1 MLQLAFAQVRV
12 HARRFVAVGLAVM
25 LGVAFLSATLM
36 VGATTNASIGRSIG
50 AAYAKA
56 DLVVTGRDGVDIPA
70 DVVDRLAAVPG
81 VDTAHGLERAY
92 SPLATGSGTSLAA
105 FTATAPADLETAEVT
120 RGSYPG
126 TPGEVALDEESAA
139 RLGVT
144 PGDTVAVGDGTGT
157 GTAALGG
164 ALTVTGLTRPSAD
177 PTLSGSVQVLASA
190 SVVRELTGGEP
201 AVRNVQLALAP
212 DADTGAVASA
222 VAAALASG
230 LPDSLDPPDLTVR
243 TATEQTLA
251 DVAQLSNGD
260 DALTGI
266 LLAFAAVAVLVAG
279 LVISNTFSVLVA
291 QRTRELA
298 LLRCIGAERRQI
310 RAAVLVEA
318 VVVGLTGALLGVLLA
333 VGVMAALVG
342 LARGTDLGSFAVLA
356 VPPSAVLTG
365 VAVGVL
371 MTLLAALVP
380 ARAATRVAPL
390 AALRPADPVRA
401 TGRSGRIRLGLGLA
415 ALLLGA
421 ALLVMGAAGAA
432 IGPAVLGG
440 AASFLGIVLLAP
452 FFIPASVAAVGR
464 LARPLG
470 VPGTLA
476 SVNAVRN
483 PARTTAS
490 SAALLV
496 GVTLVTMMMVGA
508 QTARTSF
515 DRELDGNYAVDLEV
529 RVPGSL
535 PAATGDA
542 TGTTPG
548 AAPDA
553 ATGVP
558 APSGVDAALLLQ
570 VDGVETAV
578 ELTPV
583 LLTSVEDGSRLVY
596 AAEADEIAGVLRA
609 EGVTLEDGMVLA
621 PQTWEQADVTLDGGN
636 GPATLPVTATDAAF
650 FQPLITRVTADRL
663 GGTPPEAL
671 GTYLGEPAGVRAA
684 GPADADAFAA
694 SVGSTFWLRLADGLD
709 AEGITEVQSRIVAAT
724 GVPEY
729 SVTGP
734 AIERVA
740 YHEIIDV
747 MLLIVTALLAVAVL
761 IALIGVAN
769 TLSLSVLERRRE
781 NSLLRALGL
790 TRGQLRGMLA
800 VEAVL
805 LAGVAALLGSGLGI
819 LYGWLGAQ
827 SALGGI
833 TPVSP
838 AVPVGQIGAVLLV
851 ALAAGLMASVLP
863 ARRAARLS
871 PVAGLAAD

>member
-1 MLQLAFAQVRV
+1 VLQIALAQVRV
-12 HARRFVAVGLAVM
+12 HARRFLAVGLAVM

-36 VGATTNASIGRSIG
+36 VGATTTASLGRSIG
-50 AAYAKA
+50 AAYATA
-56 DLVVTGRDGVDIPA
+56 DLVVTGQDGADVPA
-70 DVVDRLAAVPG
+70 DVVDRLAALPG
-81 VDTAHGLERAY
+81 VATAYGLERAY
-92 SPLATGSGTSLAA
+92 GQLASGSQTSLAA
-105 FTATAPADLETAEVT
+105 FTTSAPADLRNAEVT
-120 RGSYPG
+120 SGSYPG
-126 TPGEVALDEESAA
+126 APSEVALDETSAG
-139 RLGVT
+139 RLGVS
-144 PGDTVAVGDGTGT
+144 PGDTVALGDGADAAP
-157 GTAALGG
+157 AALGG
-164 ALTVTGLTRPSAD
+164 ALTVTGLTAPSTD
-177 PTLSGSVQVLASA
+177 PALSGAVQVIA
-190 SVVRELTGGEP
+190 SVPVIRELTGGEP
-201 AVRNVQLALAP
+201 AVRNVQLALTP
-212 DADTGAVASA
+212 EADTAAVQGAVT
-222 VAAALASG
+222 AALEEPG
-230 LPDSLDPPDLTVR
+230 LTVR
-243 TATEQTLA
+243 TASEQTLA
-251 DVAQLSNGD
+251 DVAQLSNGN

-279 LVISNTFSVLVA
+279 LVIANTFSVLVA

-310 RAAVLVEA
+310 RTSVLVEA
-318 VVVGLTGALLGVLLA
+318 AIVGLTGAVLGVLLA

-342 LARGTDLGSFAVLA
+342 LARGTDFGSFAVLA
-356 VPPSAVLTG
+356 VPPSSILIG

-390 AALRPADPVRA
+390 AALRPAEPVH
-401 TGRSGRIRLGLGLA
+401 TGGRGGRIRLMAGLA
-415 ALLLGA
+415 ALVLGA
-421 ALLVMGAAGAA
+421 ALLVLGAVTAA

-440 AASFLGIVLLAP
+440 AVSFLGVVLLAP
-452 FFIPASVAAVGR
+452 LFIPASVAAVGR

-470 VPGTLA
+470 VPGRLA
-476 SVNAVRN
+476 AANAVRN

-515 DRELDGNYAVDLEV
+515 DRELDENYAVDLEV
-529 RVPGSL
+529 RV
-535 PAATGDA
+535 A
-542 TGTTPG
+542 GTAG
-548 AAPDA
+548 AADGPASSRVD
-553 ATGVP
+553 VP
-558 APSGVDAALLLQ
+558 TLLE
-570 VDGVETAV
+570 VDGVRTAV

-583 LLTSVEDGSRLVY
+583 LLTGADDGAQLVY
-596 AAEADEIAGVLRA
+596 TADAAEIAGVLRSEGA
-609 EGVTLEDGMVLA
+609 ELRDGMVLA
-621 PQTWEQADVTLDGGN
+621 PQTWEQAEVTLDGGN
-636 GPATLPVTATDAAF
+636 GPATLPVTATDSVF
-650 FQPLITRVTADRL
+650 FQPLITRATAERL
-663 GGTPPEAL
+663 GGSPPEAL
-671 GTYLGEPAGVRAA
+671 QRYLGGPTGADPAAPV
-684 GPADADAFAA
+684 ADADSFAA
-694 SVGSTFWLRLADGLD
+694 AVGSTFWLKLADGLD
-709 AEGITEVQSRIVAAT
+709 AEGVAEVQSRIVAAT
-724 GVPEY
+724 GISEY

-734 AIERVA
+734 ALERAA
-740 YHEIIDV
+740 YNEIIDV

-790 TRGQLRGMLA
+790 TRAQLRGMLA

-805 LAGVAALLGSGLGI
+805 VAGVAALLGSALGI

-833 TPVSP
+833 TPVIP

-851 ALAAGLMASVLP
+851 AVAAGLLASVLP

>member
-1 MLQLAFAQVRV
+1 MLQIALAQVRV
-12 HARRFVAVGLAVM
+12 HARRFLAVGLAVM

-36 VGATTNASIGRSIG
+36 VGATTTASLGRSIG
-50 AAYAKA
+50 AAYATA
-56 DLVVTGRDGVDIPA
+56 DLVITGQDGSDVPA

-92 SPLATGSGTSLAA
+92 GRLASGSQTSLAA
-105 FTATAPADLETAEVT
+105 FTTTAPADLRNAEVT
-120 RGSYPG
+120 SGSYPG
-126 TPGEVALDEESAA
+126 SPGEVALDEDSAE
-139 RLGVT
+139 RLGIS
-144 PGDTVAVGDGTGT
+144 PGDTVALGGGAD
-157 GTAALGG
+157 AAPTDLGG
-164 ALTVTGLTRPSAD
+164 ALTVTGLTTPATDPS
-177 PTLSGSVQVLASA
+177 LSGVVQVLASVP
-190 SVVRELTGGEP
+190 VVRELTGGEP
-201 AVRNVQLALAP
+201 AIRNVQLALSPGA
-212 DADTGAVASA
+212 DAAVVQEA
-222 VAAALASG
+222 VAAALEESVPGASDAPG
-230 LPDSLDPPDLTVR
+230 LTVR
-243 TATEQTLA
+243 TAPEQTLA
-251 DVAQLSNGD
+251 DVAQLSNGND
-260 DALTGI
+260 TLTGI

-298 LLRCIGAERRQI
+298 LLRCVGAERRQI
-310 RAAVLVEA
+310 RTSVLVEA
-318 VVVGLTGALLGVLLA
+318 TIVGLAGAVLGVLLA

-342 LARGTDLGSFAVLA
+342 LARGTDFGSFAVLA
-356 VPPSAVLTG
+356 VPPSSVLIG
-365 VAVGVL
+365 IAVGVL

-390 AALRPADPVRA
+390 AALRPTEPVGTA
-401 TGRSGRIRLGLGLA
+401 GRRGRIRLATGLG

-421 ALLVMGAAGAA
+421 ALLLLGAVTAA

-440 AASFLGIVLLAP
+440 AVSFLGVVLLAP

-476 SVNAVRN
+476 AVNAVRN

-515 DRELDGNYAVDLEV
+515 DRELDENYAVDLEV
-529 RVPGSL
+529 RVAGTSG
-535 PAATGDA
+535 TSDA
-542 TGTTPG
+542 
-548 AAPDA
+548 
-553 ATGVP
+553 P
-558 APSGVDAALLLQ
+558 APARVDVPTLLE
-570 VDGVETAV
+570 VDGVTTAV
-578 ELTPV
+578 QLTPV
-583 LLTSVEDGSRLVY
+583 LLTSAGDGAQLVY
-596 AAEADEIAGVLRA
+596 TADPDEIAGVLRSEGA
-609 EGVTLEDGMVLA
+609 ELRDGMVLA
-621 PQTWEQADVTLDGGN
+621 PQTWEQAEVTLDGGN
-636 GPATLPVTATDAAF
+636 GPATLPVTATDAVF
-650 FQPLITRVTADRL
+650 FQPLITRATAERL
-663 GGTPPEAL
+663 GGTPPAAL
-671 GTYLGEPAGVRAA
+671 QAYLGEPTGTDPAA
-684 GPADADAFAA
+684 GTDTDGFAA
-694 SVGSTFWLRLADGLD
+694 AVGSTFWLRLADGLD
-709 AEGITEVQSRIVAAT
+709 AEGVAEVQSGIVAAT
-724 GVPEY
+724 GVSEY
-729 SVTGP
+729 NVVGP

-740 YHEIIDV
+740 YNEIIDL

-790 TRGQLRGMLA
+790 TRAQLRGMLA

-805 LAGVAALLGSGLGI
+805 VAGVAALLGSGLGI
-819 LYGWLGAQ
+819 VYGWLGAQ
-827 SALGGI
+827 AALGGI

-851 ALAAGLMASVLP
+851 AVAAGLLASVLP

>member
-1 MLQLAFAQVRV
+1 MLQIALAQVRV
-12 HARRFVAVGLAVM
+12 HARRFLAVGLAVM

-36 VGATTNASIGRSIG
+36 VGATTTASLGRSIG
-50 AAYAKA
+50 AGYATA
-56 DLVVTGRDGVDIPA
+56 DLVVTGQDGSDVPA
-70 DVVDRLAAVPG
+70 DVVERLTAVPG
-81 VDTAHGLERAY
+81 VDTAYGLERAY
-92 SPLATGSGTSLAA
+92 GQLATGAQSSLAV
-105 FTATAPADLETAEVT
+105 FTTTAPTDLENAEVI

-126 TPGEVALDEESAA
+126 APDEVALDEKSAE
-139 RLGVT
+139 RLGVV
-144 PGDTVAVGDGTGT
+144 PGDTVALGDGGAATPG
-157 GTAALGG
+157 ALGG
-164 ALTVTGLTRPSAD
+164 ALTVTGLVTPSAD
-177 PTLSGSVQVLASA
+177 PSLSGAVQVLASA
-190 SVVRELTGGEP
+190 SVVRELTGGDP
-201 AVRNVQLALAP
+201 AIRNIQLALAP
-212 DADTGAVASA
+212 GADAAAVLGAVTAVLEAPSTGAADTGEAT
-222 VAAALASG
+222 
-230 LPDSLDPPDLTVR
+230 DLSVR
-243 TATEQTLA
+243 TASEQTLA
-251 DVAQLSNGD
+251 DVAQLSNGN

-279 LVISNTFSVLVA
+279 LVIANTFSVLVA

-310 RAAVLVEA
+310 RASVLVEA
-318 VVVGLTGALLGVLLA
+318 TIVGFTGSVVGVLLA
-333 VGVMAALVG
+333 VGVMAGLVG
-342 LARGTDLGSFAVLA
+342 LARGTDFGSFAVLA

-365 VAVGVL
+365 VAVGLL

-390 AALRPADPVRA
+390 AALRPTDPVLA
-401 TGRSGRIRLGLGLA
+401 ASRSGRVRLAVGLA
-415 ALLLGA
+415 ALLLGV
-421 ALLVMGAAGAA
+421 ALLVLGAFSVA

-440 AASFLGIVLLAP
+440 AVSFLGVVLLAP
-452 FFIPASVAAVGR
+452 FFIPASVAAAGR

-515 DRELDGNYAVDLEV
+515 DRELDQNYAVDLEV
-529 RVPGSL
+529 RVPGSSSG
-535 PAATGDA
+535 TGGQASRVD
-542 TGTTPG
+542 
-548 AAPDA
+548 
-553 ATGVP
+553 VP
-558 APSGVDAALLLQ
+558 ALQ
-570 VDGVETAV
+570 QIDGVQTAV
-578 ELTPV
+578 KLTPV
-583 LLTSVEDGSRLVY
+583 LLTGAADGGQLVY
-596 AAEADEIAGVLRA
+596 SADADDIAGVLRSD
-609 EGVTLEDGMVLA
+609 GVLQDGMVLA
-621 PQTWEQADVTLDGGN
+621 PQTWEQSEVTLDGGD
-636 GPATLPVTATDAAF
+636 GPATLPVTATDAVF
-650 FQPLITRVTADRL
+650 FQPLITQATAEQL
-663 GGTPPEAL
+663 GGTPPGALEA
-671 GTYLGEPAGVRAA
+671 YLGEPVAA
-684 GPADADAFAA
+684 DPATAPAADAEAFATA
-694 SVGSTFWLRLADGLD
+694 VGSTYWLKLTDGLD
-709 AEGITEVQSRIVAAT
+709 AEGVAEVQSRIVAAT
-724 GVPEY
+724 GVSEY
-729 SVTGP
+729 SVMGP
-734 AIERVA
+734 ALERVA
-740 YHEIIDV
+740 YNEIIDV

-790 TRGQLRGMLA
+790 TRAQLRGMLA

-805 LAGVAALLGSGLGI
+805 IAGVAALLGSGLGI

-833 TPVSP
+833 APVSP

-851 ALAAGLMASVLP
+851 AVAAGLLASVLP

>member
-1 MLQLAFAQVRV
+1 MLQLALAQVRV

-36 VGATTNASIGRSIG
+36 VGATTNASLGRSIG

-56 DLVVTGRDGVDIPA
+56 DLVVTGEDGADLPA
-70 DVVDRLAAVPG
+70 GVVDRLAAVPG

-92 SPLATGSGTSLAA
+92 SPLATGSRTSLAA
-105 FTATAPADLETAEVT
+105 FTATAPAGLETAEVT
-120 RGSYPG
+120 RGSYPRS
-126 TPGEVALDEESAA
+126 PGEVALDEESAT
-139 RLGVT
+139 RLGVA

-157 GTAALGG
+157 AATLGG

-190 SVVRELTGGEP
+190 QVVRELTGGEP

-212 DADTGAVASA
+212 DADTGALASA
-222 VAAALASG
+222 VAAALGSD
-230 LPDSLDPPDLTVR
+230 LPDSPGLTVR
-243 TATEQTLA
+243 TAAEQTLA
-251 DVAQLSNGD
+251 DVAQLSNGN

-318 VVVGLTGALLGVLLA
+318 AVVGLAGALLGVLLA

-342 LARGTDLGSFAVLA
+342 LARGTDFGSFAVLA
-356 VPPSAVLTG
+356 VPPSAVVTG

-401 TGRSGRIRLGLGLA
+401 TGRSGRVRLGLGVA
-415 ALLLGA
+415 ALLLGV
-421 ALLVMGAAGAA
+421 ALLLAGAYAAA

-440 AASFLGIVLLAP
+440 AVSFLGVVLLAP

-535 PAATGDA
+535 PA
-542 TGTTPG
+542 TPG
-548 AAPDA
+548 PAS
-553 ATGVP
+553 GVP
-558 APSGVDAALLLQ
+558 APSRIDAATLLQ
-570 VDGVETAV
+570 VDGVQTAV

-583 LLTSVEDGSRLVY
+583 LLTSTEDGAQLVY
-596 AAEADEIAGVLRA
+596 AADADEVAGVLRA
-609 EGVTLEDGMVLA
+609 EGVRLEDGLVLA
-621 PQTWEQADVTLDGGN
+621 PQTWEQADVTLEGGN

-650 FQPLITRVTADRL
+650 FQPLITRATADRL

-671 GTYLGEPAGVRAA
+671 GTYLGEPAGDGASP
-684 GPADADAFAA
+684 PADAAAFAA
-694 SVGSTFWLRLADGLD
+694 AVGPTFWLRLADGLD
-709 AEGITEVQSRIVAAT
+709 AEGITEVQAQIVAAT
-724 GVPEY
+724 GVTEY

-838 AVPVGQIGAVLLV
+838 AVPVDQIGAVLLV
-851 ALAAGLMASVLP
+851 ALTAGLLASVLP